1 VRAIAILGPDIR
13 QKQWEPFRLSGI
25 DLTLNSTSTR
35 AEAVL
40 IFGGDGTVH
49 HQLAFL
55 VEAQLPA
62 LIVPSG
68 SGNDFA
74 QAIGI
79 PDAKA
84 ALQVWQDFVAGR
96 ATTRTIDLGVITPI
110 EQPHTKPA
118 FFCCVAGAGLDSDAN
133 RRANAMPRWLRG
145 RGGYL
150 LAATS
155 AILKHKPSR
164 MQVHAEIGSGEV
176 VMDLDESAEMA
187 AFANA
192 PAYGSGLRIAPA
204 AKLDDSKLNVVFV
217 RRASRG
223 RLLRVAPRVLKGT
236 HIALPEVDHAF
247 ADSLTLRSDP
257 ARDVYA
263 DGEFVC
269 PTPVSVAVVPK
280 ALRVIV
286 GA

>member
-1 VRAIAILGPDIR
+1 MRAIAILGPDIR
-13 QKQWEPFRLSGI
+13 EKHWEPFRLSGI

-79 PDAKA
+79 QDAA
-84 ALQVWQDFVAGR
+84 TALRIWQDFVAGR
-96 ATTRTIDLGVITPI
+96 RNIRTIDLGVITPL
-110 EQPHTKPA
+110 EQPNAKPA

-150 LAATS
+150 LAATA
-155 AILKHKPSR
+155 AILQHQPAR
-164 MQVHAEIGSGEV
+164 MQARAETGVGEIA
-176 VMDLDESAEMA
+176 MDADEPAEMV

-192 PAYGSGLRIAPA
+192 PSYGNGLRIAPA
-204 AKLDDSKLNVVFV
+204 AKLDDGKLDVVFV

-223 RLLRVAPRVLKGT
+223 RLLMVAPRILKGT
-236 HIALPEVDHAF
+236 HIALPEVKHAL
-247 ADSLTLRSDP
+247 AESLTLRSDP
-257 ARDVYA
+257 ARNVYA
-263 DGEFVC
+263 DGELVC
-269 PTPVSVAVVPK
+269 ATPVRVAVAPK
-280 ALRVIV
+280 ALRIIV